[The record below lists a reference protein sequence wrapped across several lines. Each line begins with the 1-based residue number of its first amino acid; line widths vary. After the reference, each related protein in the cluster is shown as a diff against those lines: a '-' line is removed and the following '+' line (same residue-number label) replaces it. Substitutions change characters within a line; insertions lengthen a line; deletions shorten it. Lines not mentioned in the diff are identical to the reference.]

1 MPNVQVQC
9 YDGNMDTTTTK
20 NVMDIPASDRQ
31 ALEHLLGTP
40 LEPQQRVM
48 IFSYTPGKLPA
59 DDAREGARS
68 QIERMI
74 ATNQQLAINEGKT
87 AEESDAAIDEAM
99 AHIRQRH

>member
-1 MPNVQVQC
+1 
-9 YDGNMDTTTTK
+9 MDTTTTR
-20 NVMDIPASDRQ
+20 NVIDIPASDRQ

-59 DDAREGARS
+59 DDVRETARS

-74 ATNQQLAINEGKT
+74 AANQQLAVNEGTT
-87 AEESDAAIDEAM
+87 ADESDAAIDDAM
-99 AHIRQRH
+99 THVRSRS